1 MLGSGPAG
9 RKGMRIA
16 GGKTNNGH
24 GHERKDDMIG
34 FELTPEQKTLQE
46 RARRFAEEVI
56 LPVAAQHDREGAFP
70 LDVMEK
76 AHQQGFFTPLVPK
89 KYGGQGLGVLDNCI
103 IAEELAA
110 GCMGIYV
117 SIFVSTLA
125 LYPIIRFGTE
135 EQKERFLKPFCSKF
149 SIASYCL
156 SEMTVGSDPASMRTT
171 AVLEG
176 DHYLLNGTKMWITNG
191 GYADFYLV
199 FATTDPQKRH
209 KGIISLIVPSKLEG
223 VVPGEPIDK
232 MGQRASNTT
241 SVVFK
246 NVRVPKENLLGGEG
260 EGFKKAM
267 AALDITRPM
276 IAIGSVG
283 IARSALELATQY
295 AKKRVQFGVPIA
307 QHQAVQFMLAD
318 MAKDIEAA
326 RLLVWKAAWLAD
338 QGVRNS
344 KEAAMAKAFGAD
356 VAMRVTTDA
365 VQIYGGVG
373 YTKWH
378 PVEKLMRDAKVIQ
391 IYEGTAQ
398 IMRLVIA
405 RQLLQETEGTLY

>member
-1 MLGSGPAG
+1 
-9 RKGMRIA
+9 
-16 GGKTNNGH
+16 
-24 GHERKDDMIG
+24 MIG
-34 FELTPEQKTLQE
+34 FDLTQEQRALQQ
-46 RARRFAEEVI
+46 RARRFSKEVI
-56 LPVAAQHDREGAFP
+56 LPASAKHDREGTFP

-76 AHQQGFFTPLVPK
+76 AHQEGFFTPLVPK

-103 IAEELAA
+103 LSEELAA
-110 GCMGIYV
+110 GCMGMYV

-125 LYPIIRFGTE
+125 LYPIIKFGTE
-135 EQKERFLKPFCSKF
+135 EQRERFLRPFCSKF

-156 SEMTVGSDPASMRTT
+156 SEVTVGSDPASMRTT
-171 AVLEG
+171 AILDG
-176 DHYLLNGTKMWITNG
+176 NYYTLNGTKMWITNG

-199 FATTDPQKRH
+199 FVTTDPEKKH
-209 KGIISLIVPSKLEG
+209 KGIICLIVPSNLEG
-223 VVPGEPIDK
+223 IRHGEPIDK

-241 SVVFK
+241 AVIFK
-246 NVRVPKENLLGGEG
+246 NVRVPKENLLAGEG

-276 IAIGSVG
+276 IAVGSVG
-283 IARSALELATQY
+283 IARTALELSIQY
-295 AKKRVQFGVPIA
+295 AKKRIQFGVPIA

-338 QGVRNS
+338 HGIRNS
-344 KEAAMAKAFGAD
+344 KEAAMAKAFAAD
-356 VAMRVTTDA
+356 VAMQVTTNA
-365 VQIYGGVG
+365 VQIYGGMG

-398 IMRLVIA
+398 IMRLIIA
-405 RQLLQETEGTLY
+405 RQLLREMERTLY

>member
-1 MLGSGPAG
+1 
-9 RKGMRIA
+9 
-16 GGKTNNGH
+16 
-24 GHERKDDMIG
+24 MIG
-34 FELTPEQKTLQE
+34 FDLSPEQRALQE
-46 RARRFAEEVI
+46 RARRFAREVI
-56 LPVAAQHDREGAFP
+56 LPVADRHDREGTFP

-76 AHQQGFFTPLVPK
+76 AHQEGYLTPLVPK
-89 KYGGQGLGVLDNCI
+89 EYGGVGLGVLDNCI

-125 LYPIIRFGTE
+125 LYPIIRFGTAD
-135 EQKERFLKPFCSKF
+135 QKERFLRPFCSKF
-149 SIASYCL
+149 SLASYCL
-156 SEMTVGSDPASMRTT
+156 SEFTVGSDPASMRTT
-171 AVLEG
+171 AVLDG

-199 FATTDPQKRH
+199 FATMDPEKRH
-209 KGIISLIVPSKLEG
+209 KGIICLIVPSHLEG
-223 VVPGEPIDK
+223 VSHGEPIDK

-241 SVVFK
+241 AVVFK
-246 NVRVPKENLLGGEG
+246 NVRVPKENLLGGEE

-276 IAIGSVG
+276 IAMGAVG
-283 IARSALELATQY
+283 VARSAMELATRY
-295 AKKRVQFGVPIA
+295 AKKRIQFGVPIA
-307 QHQAVQFMLAD
+307 QHQAIQFLLAD

-326 RLLVWKAAWLAD
+326 RLLVYKAAWLAD
-338 QGVRNS
+338 QGIRNT
-344 KEAAMAKAFGAD
+344 KEAAIAKAFAAD
-356 VAMRVTTDA
+356 VAMKVTTDA
-365 VQIYGGVG
+365 VQIYGGMG

-398 IMRLVIA
+398 IMRLIIA
-405 RQLLQETEGTLY
+405 RQMLQETGSTLF

>member
-1 MLGSGPAG
+1 
-9 RKGMRIA
+9 
-16 GGKTNNGH
+16 
-24 GHERKDDMIG
+24 MIG
-34 FELTPEQKTLQE
+34 FDLTQEQKVLQE
-46 RARRFAEEVI
+46 KARRFAKEVI
-56 LPVAAQHDREGAFP
+56 LPVAAKHDREGTFP

-76 AHQQGFFTPLVPK
+76 AYQEGFLTPMVPK
-89 KYGGQGLGVLDNCI
+89 KYGGLGLGVLDNCI
-103 IAEELAA
+103 ISEELAA
-110 GCMGIYV
+110 GCMGIYL

-125 LYPIIRFGTE
+125 LYPIVKHGTE
-135 EQKERFLKPFCSKF
+135 EQKERFLRPFCSKF

-171 AVLEG
+171 AIPDG
-176 DHYLLNGTKMWITNG
+176 DHYLLNGAKMWITNG

-199 FATTDPQKRH
+199 FATTDPKKRH
-209 KGIISLIVPSKLEG
+209 KGIISLIVPSNLEG
-223 VVPGEPIDK
+223 VSHGEPIDK

-241 SVVFK
+241 PVIFK
-246 NVRVPKENLLGGEG
+246 NVRVPKQNLLSGEG

-276 IAIGSVG
+276 IAIGAVG
-283 IARSALELATQY
+283 IARTALELAIQY
-295 AKKRVQFGVPIA
+295 AKKRIQFGVPIA

-318 MAKDIEAA
+318 MAKDIEAT

-338 QGVRNS
+338 QGIRNS
-344 KEAAMAKAFGAD
+344 KEAAIAKAFAAD
-356 VAMRVTTDA
+356 MVMQVTTDA
-365 VQIYGGVG
+365 VQIYGGMG

-405 RQLLQETEGTLY
+405 RRLLQETERSLF

>member
-1 MLGSGPAG
+1 
-9 RKGMRIA
+9 
-16 GGKTNNGH
+16 
-24 GHERKDDMIG
+24 MIG
-34 FELTPEQKTLQE
+34 FDLTPEQKVLQE
-46 RARRFAEEVI
+46 RARRFSKEVI
-56 LPVAAQHDREGAFP
+56 LPVAEKHDRDGTFP

-76 AHQQGFFTPLVPK
+76 AHREGFFTPLVPK
-89 KYGGQGLGVLDNCI
+89 SYGGSGLGVLDNCI
-103 IAEELAA
+103 ISEELAA
-110 GCMGIYV
+110 GCMGVYV

-125 LYPIIRFGTE
+125 LYPIIKFGTE

-156 SEMTVGSDPASMRTT
+156 SEMSAGSDPASMKTT
-171 AVLEG
+171 ATLEG

-209 KGIISLIVPSKLEG
+209 GGIISLIVPSGLEG
-223 VVPGEPIDK
+223 VSHGEPIDK

-241 SVVFK
+241 TVTFK
-246 NVRVPKENLLGGEG
+246 NVKVPKENLLAGEG

-276 IAIGSVG
+276 IAIGAVG
-283 IARSALELATQY
+283 IARTAMELAAQY
-295 AKKRVQFGVPIA
+295 AKKRIQFRVPIV

-326 RLLVWKAAWLAD
+326 RLLVYKAAWLAD
-338 QGVRNS
+338 QGIRNS
-344 KEAAMAKAFGAD
+344 KEAAVAKAFAAD
-356 VAMRVTTDA
+356 VAMQVTTNA
-365 VQIYGGVG
+365 VQVYGGMG

-398 IMRLVIA
+398 VMRLIIA
-405 RQLLQETEGTLY
+405 RQLLQETE